1 MSEPL
6 FHPNTA
12 KALAQLRVRLPQS
25 LLLSGPRGVGVTTA
39 ALWLGEEHI
48 NDVLYPT
55 DAKGERTE
63 GGTLSAETVRKLYG
77 QTRTQTSTRRIIVI
91 DSADR
96 MSSAAAAAFLKLLEE
111 PSPNT
116 YFILTSHQPQRL
128 LPTIRSR
135 VQHVKIQPL
144 QQDQTDSL
152 IASLGVDN
160 PTKKAQLAFIA
171 PGLPA
176 ELSRLAGDETY
187 FQARA
192 GVMSDARD
200 LLQADPYQKLL
211 IVHKYR
217 QDRTSC
223 LRLIDAALAILRRSL
238 SAKPQSGIV
247 DQIEQLLKIQER
259 IAANGNTALQLA
271 MFVV

>member
-1 MSEPL
+1 MNKPL

-12 KALAQLRVRLPQS
+12 KTLAQLRVRLPQS
-25 LLLSGPRGVGVTTA
+25 LLLSGPRGVGITTA
-39 ALWLGEEHI
+39 ALWLGEGHI
-48 NDVLYPT
+48 SDVLYPT
-55 DAKGERTE
+55 DTKGERAE
-63 GGTLSAETVRKLYG
+63 SGTLSVETIRKLYG
-77 QTRTQTSTRRIIVI
+77 QTRTQTSTRRIIII

-96 MSSAAAAAFLKLLEE
+96 MSPGAAAAFLKLLEE

-144 QQDQTDSL
+144 QQDQMDLLIVSL
-152 IASLGVDN
+152 DIDN

-176 ELSRLAGDETY
+176 ELSRLASDEAY

-192 GVMSDARD
+192 GVMGDARD

-217 QDRTSC
+217 QDRTGC

-247 DQIEQLLKIQER
+247 DQIEQLLRIQER
-259 IAANGNTALQLA
+259 IAANGNAALQLA
-271 MFVV
+271 TFVV